1 MSRSQPPRP
10 ESVNR
15 LGTAISGMD
24 APVSPAQ
31 KTPGD
36 VIAPAAPP
44 AEVDERLR
52 KTSILTEAMRRPELG
67 AIAGLIVVLI
77 FFLFTAS
84 PTMFTLSG
92 AMTILAPASQ
102 LGILAIAAAL
112 LMIGGEFDLSIGSMI
127 AFAGLAFAAALVN
140 AHWPLPVAI
149 VATMVF
155 AAIVGA
161 INGQLVIQTRLPSFI
176 VTLAFL
182 FILRGLTLVGLKL
195 ATGGSTQLRG
205 VDDVVQGDMVKSLFS
220 GVAFQGF
227 FSWLASNN
235 LIDKFD
241 NGLPKVSG
249 VPVSILWFIGF
260 AIVATWILL
269 RTRVGNW
276 IYASGGDAHA
286 ARNSGVPVTRVKTG
300 LFMLTAC
307 AAALVAIL
315 TVLDAGSTDAR
326 RGVQKEFEAII
337 AAVIGGCL
345 LTGGYGSAI
354 GAFIGAIIF
363 GVVSIGLTYTS
374 FDSDWFQVFLGA
386 MLLMAVL
393 FNNYIRRK
401 VTGER

>member
-1 MSRSQPPRP
+1 MSRAQETQTASPGQP
-10 ESVNR
+10 
-15 LGTAISGMD
+15 LK
-24 APVSPAQ
+24 PAQ
-31 KTPGD
+31 
-36 VIAPAAPP
+36 I
-44 AEVDERLR
+44 VDERLR
-52 KTSILTEAMRRPELG
+52 KTSFLTEAMRRPELG
-67 AIAGLIVVLI
+67 ALAGLVLVII
-77 FFLFTAS
+77 FFLFTANS
-84 PTMFTLSG
+84 SMFTLSG
-92 AMTILAPASQ
+92 VMTILAPASQ

-127 AFAGLAFAAALVN
+127 AFTGLAFAAFLVN
-140 AHWPLPVAI
+140 AHWPLSLSI
-149 VATMVF
+149 VATLAF
-155 AAIVGA
+155 ACVLGA

-205 VDDVVQGDMVKSLFS
+205 VNDVIQDGMVKSLFS

-227 FSWLASNN
+227 FSWLASHG
-235 LIDKFD
+235 LIEKFD
-241 NGLPKVSG
+241 TGLPKVSG
-249 VPVSILWFIGF
+249 VPVSIIWFIGF

-276 IYASGGDAHA
+276 IYAAGGDANA
-286 ARNSGVPVTRVKTG
+286 ARNSGVPVSRVKTG

-354 GAFIGAIIF
+354 GAFVGAIIF
-363 GVVSIGLTYTS
+363 GVVSIGLTYTT

-386 MLLMAVL
+386 MLLIAVL